1 MTSILSQAEDLFPY
15 TQDLRRDF
23 HRHPELGFQ
32 EHRTAEIIVREL
44 SNLDGMM
51 IRAGVAGTGVV
62 GTLEGGKPGRAI
74 LLRFDMDAL
83 PVTENT
89 GVDYS
94 SENEGVMHAC
104 GHDGHLAIGLT
115 TARLLHAGRENLP
128 GTIKFVFQP
137 AEEGLGGALAMI
149 KEGILNDPVPEIA
162 LALHLWNEKPLG
174 WLGITDGPMMSASET
189 FQVQITGKGG
199 HGGKPHE
206 AVDPIVAAAGI
217 INALQSIVSREIPP
231 LDSGVVT
238 VSSIHGGEAHNV
250 IPEQVT
256 LSGTIRSFTE
266 ETRDL
271 LLKRF
276 RAVVEQTAAVYL
288 CSAKVTIKDI
298 SPAVN
303 NDPKIAAV
311 LRKTA
316 SELFPQAIIDQ
327 GYRTMASEDM
337 AFMLQEIPGCY
348 CLIGSANSA
357 RGLDAKHHQPDFNF
371 DEQALTQGVALL
383 VSAVHELAERVNK

>member
-1 MTSILSQAEDLFPY
+1 MTSILSQAKDLFPY
-15 TQDLRRDF
+15 TRDLRRDF

-44 SNLDGMM
+44 SNLEDMVIQTG
-51 IRAGVAGTGVV
+51 IAGTGVV
-62 GTLEGGKPGRAI
+62 ATLEGGKPGRVI

-89 GVDYS
+89 GVNYS
-94 SENEGVMHAC
+94 SEKVGVMHAC

-115 TARLLHAGRENLP
+115 AAQLLHAGRENLP

-149 KEGILNDPVPEIA
+149 KEGILSDPIPDLV

-174 WLGITDGPMMSASET
+174 WIGITDGLMMSASET

-206 AVDPIVAAAGI
+206 AIDPIVAAAGI
-217 INALQSIVSREIPP
+217 INTLQSVVSREIPP
-231 LDSGVVT
+231 LDSGVIT
-238 VSSIHGGEAHNV
+238 VSSIHGGEVHNV
-250 IPEQVT
+250 IPEEVT
-256 LSGTIRSFTE
+256 LSGTIRSFTV

-276 RAVVEQTAAVYL
+276 HEVVEQTAAAYL
-288 CSAKVTIKDI
+288 CRTKVTIVGI

-311 LRKTA
+311 LRRTA
-316 SELFPQAIIDQ
+316 SELFPQAVIDQ

-337 AFMLQEIPGCY
+337 AFMMQDIPGCF
-348 CLIGSANSA
+348 CLIGSANSD
-357 RGLDAKHHQPDFNF
+357 RGLDAKHHQPEFNF
-371 DEQALTQGVALL
+371 DEQALTQGTALL
-383 VSAVHELAERVNK
+383 VSAVYELLKD

>member
-1 MTSILSQAEDLFPY
+1 MTSILSQAKELFPY
-15 TQDLRRDF
+15 TRDLRRDF
-23 HRHPELGFQ
+23 HCHPELGFQ

-44 SNLDGMM
+44 SNLEDMA
-51 IRAGVAGTGVV
+51 IQAGIAGTGVV
-62 GTLEGGKPGRAI
+62 GTLEGGKPGRVI

-115 TARLLHAGRENLP
+115 TAWLLHAGRENLP

-137 AEEGLGGALAMI
+137 AEEGLGGACAMI
-149 KEGILNDPVPEIA
+149 AEGILSDPVPDVV

-174 WLGITDGPMMSASET
+174 WIGITEGPMMSASET
-189 FQVQITGKGG
+189 FQVWITGKGG
-199 HGGKPHE
+199 HGGMPHE
-206 AVDPIVAAAGI
+206 AIDPIVAAAGI
-217 INALQSIVSREIPP
+217 INALQSVVSREIPP
-231 LDSGVVT
+231 LDSGVIT
-238 VSSIHGGEAHNV
+238 VSTIHGGEAHNV
-250 IPEQVT
+250 IPEEVT

-276 RAVVEQTAAVYL
+276 HEVVEQTAAAYL
-288 CSAKVTIKDI
+288 CRTKVTMEDI
-298 SPAVN
+298 SPVVN
-303 NDPKIAAV
+303 NDAKIAAV
-311 LRKTA
+311 LQRTA
-316 SELFPQAIIDQ
+316 SELFPQAVIDQ

-337 AFMLQEIPGCY
+337 AFMMQDIPGCY
-348 CLIGSANSA
+348 CLIGSANSE
-357 RGLDAKHHQPDFNF
+357 RGLDAKHHQPEFNF
-371 DEQALTQGVALL
+371 DEQALTQGAALL
-383 VSAVHELAERVNK
+383 VSAVYELLND

>member
-1 MTSILSQAEDLFPY
+1 MTSILSQAEELFPY
-15 TQDLRRDF
+15 TRDLRRDF

-32 EHRTAEIIVREL
+32 EHRTEEIIVREL
-44 SNLDGMM
+44 SNLEDMV
-51 IRAGVAGTGVV
+51 IQAGVAGTGVV
-62 GTLEGGKPGRAI
+62 GTLKGGKSGRVI

-83 PVTENT
+83 PVEENT

-94 SENEGVMHAC
+94 SENEGLMHAC

-115 TARLLHAGRENLP
+115 TARLLHEGRENLS

-137 AEEGLGGALAMI
+137 AEEGLGGAVAMI
-149 KEGILNDPVPEIA
+149 KEGILSDPVPEVA

-174 WLGITDGPMMSASET
+174 WIGITDGPVMSASET
-189 FQVQITGKGG
+189 FQVEITGKGG

-206 AVDPIVAAAGI
+206 SIDPIVAAAGI

-231 LDSGVVT
+231 LDSGVIT

-250 IPEQVT
+250 VPEQVT

-276 RAVVEQTAAVYL
+276 HEVVEQTAAAYL
-288 CSAKVTIKDI
+288 CRARITIEDI

-311 LRKTA
+311 LRQTA
-316 SELFPQAIIDQ
+316 GELFPQAVIDH
-327 GYRTMASEDM
+327 GYQTMASEDM
-337 AFMLQEIPGCY
+337 AFMMQEIPGCY
-348 CLIGSANSA
+348 CLIGSANSE
-357 RGLDAKHHQPDFNF
+357 RGLDAKHHQPEFNF

-383 VSAVHELAERVNK
+383 VSAVHDLLKD

>member
-1 MTSILSQAEDLFPY
+1 MTSILSQAKDLFPY
-15 TQDLRRDF
+15 TRDLRRDF

-44 SNLDGMM
+44 SNLEDMV
-51 IRAGVAGTGVV
+51 IQTRIAGTGVV
-62 GTLEGGKPGRAI
+62 ATLEGGKPGRVI

-89 GVDYS
+89 GVNYS
-94 SENEGVMHAC
+94 SEKVGVMHAC

-115 TARLLHAGRENLP
+115 AVRLLHAGRENLP

-149 KEGILNDPVPEIA
+149 AEGILSDPIPDLV

-174 WLGITDGPMMSASET
+174 WIGITDGLMMSASET

-206 AVDPIVAAAGI
+206 AIDPIVAAAGI
-217 INALQSIVSREIPP
+217 INTLQSVVSREIPP
-231 LDSGVVT
+231 LDSGVIT

-250 IPEQVT
+250 IPEEVI
-256 LSGTIRSFTE
+256 LSGTIRSFTV

-276 RAVVEQTAAVYL
+276 HEVVEQTAAAYL
-288 CSAKVTIKDI
+288 CHTKVTIVGI

-311 LRKTA
+311 LRRTA
-316 SELFPQAIIDQ
+316 SELFPQAVIDQ

-337 AFMLQEIPGCY
+337 AFMMQDIPGCF
-348 CLIGSANSA
+348 CLIGSANSD
-357 RGLDAKHHQPDFNF
+357 RGLDAKHHQPEFNF
-371 DEQALTQGVALL
+371 DEQALTQGTALL
-383 VSAVHELAERVNK
+383 VSAVYELLKD

>member
-15 TQDLRRDF
+15 TRDLRRDF

-44 SNLDGMM
+44 SNLEDMV
-51 IRAGVAGTGVV
+51 IQAGVAGTGVV
-62 GTLEGGKPGRAI
+62 GTLEGGKPGRVI

-94 SENEGVMHAC
+94 SENEGLMHAC

-115 TARLLHAGRENLP
+115 TARLLHEEREKLP

-149 KEGILNDPVPEIA
+149 KEGILSDPVPEVA

-189 FQVQITGKGG
+189 FQVRIIGKGG
-199 HGGKPHE
+199 HGGIPHK
-206 AVDPIVAAAGI
+206 AIDPIVAAAGI
-217 INALQSIVSREIPP
+217 INALQSVVSREIPP
-231 LDSGVVT
+231 LDSGVIT

-276 RAVVEQTAAVYL
+276 HEVVEQTAAAYL
-288 CSAKVTIKDI
+288 CRAKVTIDDI

-311 LRKTA
+311 LRRTA
-316 SELFPQAIIDQ
+316 SELFPQAVIDQ

-337 AFMLQEIPGCY
+337 AFMMQDIPGCY
-348 CLIGSANSA
+348 CLIGSANSEK
-357 RGLDAKHHQPDFNF
+357 GLDAKHHQPEFNF
-371 DEQALTQGVALL
+371 DEQALTQGAALL
-383 VSAVHELAERVNK
+383 VSAVHKLLNG

>member
-1 MTSILSQAEDLFPY
+1 MTSILSQAEELFPY
-15 TQDLRRDF
+15 TRDLRRDF

-44 SNLDGMM
+44 SNLEDMV
-51 IRAGVAGTGVV
+51 IQAGVAGTGVV
-62 GTLEGGKPGRAI
+62 GTLKGGKPGRVI

-83 PVTENT
+83 PVEENT

-94 SENEGVMHAC
+94 SENKGVMHAC

-115 TARLLHAGRENLP
+115 TARLLHEGRENLP

-137 AEEGLGGALAMI
+137 AEEGLGGAVAMI
-149 KEGILNDPVPEIA
+149 KEGILSDPVPEVA

-174 WLGITDGPMMSASET
+174 WIGITDGPMMSASET
-189 FQVQITGKGG
+189 FQVRITGKGG

-206 AVDPIVAAAGI
+206 SIDPIVAAAGI
-217 INALQSIVSREIPP
+217 INVLQSIVSREIPP
-231 LDSGVVT
+231 LDSGVIT

-250 IPEQVT
+250 VPEQVI

-276 RAVVEQTAAVYL
+276 HEVVEQTAAAYL
-288 CSAKVTIKDI
+288 CRARITIEDI

-311 LRKTA
+311 LRQTA
-316 SELFPQAIIDQ
+316 GELFPQAVIDQ
-327 GYRTMASEDM
+327 GYQTMASEDM
-337 AFMLQEIPGCY
+337 AFMMQEIPGCY
-348 CLIGSANSA
+348 CLIGSANSE
-357 RGLDAKHHQPDFNF
+357 RGLDAKHHQPEFNF

-383 VSAVHELAERVNK
+383 VSAVHDLLKD

>member
-1 MTSILSQAEDLFPY
+1 MTSILSQTEELFPY
-15 TQDLRRDF
+15 TRDLRRDF

-44 SNLDGMM
+44 SNLEDMV
-51 IRAGVAGTGVV
+51 IQAGVAGTGVV
-62 GTLEGGKPGRAI
+62 GTLKGGKPGRVI

-83 PVTENT
+83 PVTEDT

-94 SENEGVMHAC
+94 SENEGLMHAC

-115 TARLLHAGRENLP
+115 TARLLHGGRENLP

-149 KEGILNDPVPEIA
+149 KEGILSDPVPEVA

-174 WLGITDGPMMSASET
+174 WIGITDGPMMSASET
-189 FQVQITGKGG
+189 FQVLITGKSG

-231 LDSGVVT
+231 LDSGVIT

-256 LSGTIRSFTE
+256 IGGPIRSFTE

-276 RAVVEQTAAVYL
+276 HEVVEGTAAAYL
-288 CSAKVTIKDI
+288 CRARITIEDI

-311 LRKTA
+311 LRRTA
-316 SELFPQAIIDQ
+316 GELFPQAIIDQ
-327 GYRTMASEDM
+327 GYQTMASEDM
-337 AFMLQEIPGCY
+337 AFMMQDIPGCY
-348 CLIGSANSA
+348 FLLGSANSEK
-357 RGLDAKHHQPDFNF
+357 GLDAKHHQPEFNF
-371 DEQALTQGVALL
+371 DEQALIQGAALL
-383 VSAVHELAERVNK
+383 VSAVYELQKS

>member
-1 MTSILSQAEDLFPY
+1 MTSILSQAKDLFPY
-15 TQDLRRDF
+15 TRDLRRDF

-44 SNLDGMM
+44 SNLEGMV
-51 IRAGVAGTGVV
+51 IQTRIAGTGVV
-62 GTLEGGKPGRAI
+62 ATLEGGKPGRVI

-89 GVDYS
+89 GVNYS
-94 SENEGVMHAC
+94 SEKVGVMHAC

-115 TARLLHAGRENLP
+115 AARLLHAGRENLP

-149 KEGILNDPVPEIA
+149 AEGILSDPIPDLV

-174 WLGITDGPMMSASET
+174 WIGITDGLMMSASET

-206 AVDPIVAAAGI
+206 AIDPIVAAAGI
-217 INALQSIVSREIPP
+217 INTLQSVVSREIPP
-231 LDSGVVT
+231 LDSGVIT

-250 IPEQVT
+250 IPEEVT
-256 LSGTIRSFTE
+256 LSGTIRSFTV

-276 RAVVEQTAAVYL
+276 HEVVEQTAAAYL
-288 CSAKVTIKDI
+288 CRTKVTIVGI

-311 LRKTA
+311 LRRTA
-316 SELFPQAIIDQ
+316 SELFPQAVIDQ

-337 AFMLQEIPGCY
+337 AFMMQDIPGCF
-348 CLIGSANSA
+348 CLIGSANSD
-357 RGLDAKHHQPDFNF
+357 RGLDAKHHQPEFNF
-371 DEQALTQGVALL
+371 DEQALTQGTALL
-383 VSAVHELAERVNK
+383 VSAVYELLKD

>member
-1 MTSILSQAEDLFPY
+1 MTSILSQAKDLFSY
-15 TQDLRRDF
+15 TRDLRRDF

-44 SNLDGMM
+44 SNLEGMV
-51 IRAGVAGTGVV
+51 IQTRIAGTGVV
-62 GTLEGGKPGRAI
+62 ATLEGGKPGRVI

-89 GVDYS
+89 GVNYS
-94 SENEGVMHAC
+94 SEEVGVMHAC

-115 TARLLHAGRENLP
+115 AARLLHAGRENLP

-149 KEGILNDPVPEIA
+149 SEGILSDPIPDLV

-174 WLGITDGPMMSASET
+174 WIGITDGLMMSASET

-206 AVDPIVAAAGI
+206 AIDPIVAAAGI
-217 INALQSIVSREIPP
+217 INTLQSVVSREIPP
-231 LDSGVVT
+231 LDSGVIT
-238 VSSIHGGEAHNV
+238 VSSIHGGETHNV
-250 IPEQVT
+250 IPEEVT
-256 LSGTIRSFTE
+256 LSGTIRSFTVE
-266 ETRDL
+266 PRDL

-276 RAVVEQTAAVYL
+276 HEVVEQTAAAYL
-288 CSAKVTIKDI
+288 CRTKVTIVGI

-311 LRKTA
+311 LRRTA
-316 SELFPQAIIDQ
+316 SELFPQAVIDQ

-337 AFMLQEIPGCY
+337 AFMMQDIPGCF
-348 CLIGSANSA
+348 CLIGSANSD
-357 RGLDAKHHQPDFNF
+357 RGLDAKHHQPEFNF
-371 DEQALTQGVALL
+371 DEQALTQGTALL
-383 VSAVHELAERVNK
+383 VSAVYELLKD

>member
-1 MTSILSQAEDLFPY
+1 MTSILSQAEELFPY
-15 TQDLRRDF
+15 TRDLRRDF

-32 EHRTAEIIVREL
+32 EHRTAEIVVREL
-44 SNLDGMM
+44 SNLEDMV
-51 IRAGVAGTGVV
+51 IQAGVAGTGVV
-62 GTLEGGKPGRAI
+62 GTLKGGKPGRVI

-83 PVTENT
+83 PVEENT

-94 SENEGVMHAC
+94 SENEGLMHAC

-115 TARLLHAGRENLP
+115 TARLLHEGRENLS

-137 AEEGLGGALAMI
+137 AEEGLGGAVAMI
-149 KEGILNDPVPEIA
+149 KQGILSDPVPDVA

-174 WLGITDGPMMSASET
+174 WIGITDGPVMSASET
-189 FQVQITGKGG
+189 FQVRITGKGG

-206 AVDPIVAAAGI
+206 SIDPIVAAAGI

-231 LDSGVVT
+231 LDSGVIT

-250 IPEQVT
+250 VPEQVT

-276 RAVVEQTAAVYL
+276 HEVVEQTAAVYL
-288 CSAKVTIKDI
+288 CHARITIEDI

-311 LRKTA
+311 LRQTA
-316 SELFPQAIIDQ
+316 GELFPQAVIDQ
-327 GYRTMASEDM
+327 GYQTMASEDM
-337 AFMLQEIPGCY
+337 AFMMQEIPGCY
-348 CLIGSANSA
+348 CLIGSANSE
-357 RGLDAKHHQPDFNF
+357 RGLDAKHHQPEFNF

-383 VSAVHELAERVNK
+383 VSAVHDLLKD

>member
-1 MTSILSQAEDLFPY
+1 MTSILSQAKDLFPY
-15 TQDLRRDF
+15 TRDLRRDF

-44 SNLDGMM
+44 SNLEGMV
-51 IRAGVAGTGVV
+51 IQTRIAGTGVV
-62 GTLEGGKPGRAI
+62 ATLEGGKPGRVI

-89 GVDYS
+89 GVNYS
-94 SENEGVMHAC
+94 SEKVGVMHAC

-115 TARLLHAGRENLP
+115 AARLLHAGRENLP

-149 KEGILNDPVPEIA
+149 AEGILSDPIPDLV

-174 WLGITDGPMMSASET
+174 WIGITDGLMMSASET

-206 AVDPIVAAAGI
+206 AIDPIVAAAGI
-217 INALQSIVSREIPP
+217 INTLQSVVSREIPP
-231 LDSGVVT
+231 LDSGVIT
-238 VSSIHGGEAHNV
+238 VSSIHGGETHNV
-250 IPEQVT
+250 IPEEVT
-256 LSGTIRSFTE
+256 LSGTIRSFTV

-276 RAVVEQTAAVYL
+276 HEVVEQTAAAYL
-288 CSAKVTIKDI
+288 CRTKVTIVGI

-311 LRKTA
+311 LRRTA
-316 SELFPQAIIDQ
+316 SELFPQAVIDQ

-337 AFMLQEIPGCY
+337 AFMMQDIPGCF
-348 CLIGSANSA
+348 CLIGSANSD
-357 RGLDAKHHQPDFNF
+357 RGLDAKHHQPEFNF
-371 DEQALTQGVALL
+371 DEQALTQGTALL
-383 VSAVHELAERVNK
+383 VSAVYELLKD

>member
-1 MTSILSQAEDLFPY
+1 MTSILSQAEELFHY
-15 TQDLRRDF
+15 TRELRRDF

-32 EHRTAEIIVREL
+32 EHRTAEIVVREL
-44 SNLDGMM
+44 SNLEDMV
-51 IRAGVAGTGVV
+51 IQAGVAGTGVV
-62 GTLEGGKPGRAI
+62 GTLKGGNPGRVI

-83 PVTENT
+83 PVEENT

-94 SENEGVMHAC
+94 SENEGLMHAC

-115 TARLLHAGRENLP
+115 TARLLHEGRENLS

-137 AEEGLGGALAMI
+137 AEEGLGGAVAMI
-149 KEGILNDPVPEIA
+149 KEGILSDPVPEVA

-174 WLGITDGPMMSASET
+174 WIGITDGPVMSASET
-189 FQVQITGKGG
+189 FQVRITGKGG

-206 AVDPIVAAAGI
+206 SIDPIVAAAGI
-217 INALQSIVSREIPP
+217 INTLQSIVSREIPP
-231 LDSGVVT
+231 LDSGVIT

-250 IPEQVT
+250 VPEQVT

-266 ETRDL
+266 KTRDL

-276 RAVVEQTAAVYL
+276 YEVVEQTAAVYL
-288 CSAKVTIKDI
+288 CRARITIEDI

-311 LRKTA
+311 LRQTA
-316 SELFPQAIIDQ
+316 GELFPQAVIDQ

-337 AFMLQEIPGCY
+337 AFMMQEIPGCY
-348 CLIGSANSA
+348 CLIGSANSE
-357 RGLDAKHHQPDFNF
+357 RGLDAKHHQPEFNF

-383 VSAVHELAERVNK
+383 VSAVHDLLKD

>member
-1 MTSILSQAEDLFPY
+1 MTAILSQAEELFPY
-15 TQDLRRDF
+15 TRDLRRDF

-44 SNLDGMM
+44 SNLEDMV
-51 IRAGVAGTGVV
+51 IQAGVAGTGVI
-62 GTLEGGKPGRAI
+62 GTLKGGKPGRVI

-83 PVTENT
+83 PVEENT

-94 SENEGVMHAC
+94 SENEGLMHAC

-115 TARLLHAGRENLP
+115 TARLLHEGRENFS

-137 AEEGLGGALAMI
+137 AEEGLGGAVAMI
-149 KEGILNDPVPEIA
+149 KEGILSDPVPEVA

-174 WLGITDGPMMSASET
+174 WIGITDGPVMSASET
-189 FQVQITGKGG
+189 FQVRITGKGG

-206 AVDPIVAAAGI
+206 SIDPIVAAAGI

-231 LDSGVVT
+231 LDSGVIT

-250 IPEQVT
+250 VPEQVT

-276 RAVVEQTAAVYL
+276 HEVVEQTAAAYL
-288 CSAKVTIKDI
+288 CRARITIEDI

-311 LRKTA
+311 LRQTA
-316 SELFPQAIIDQ
+316 GELFPQAVIDH
-327 GYRTMASEDM
+327 GYQTMASEDM
-337 AFMLQEIPGCY
+337 AFMMQEIPGCY
-348 CLIGSANSA
+348 CLIGSANSE
-357 RGLDAKHHQPDFNF
+357 RGLDAKHHQPEFNF
-371 DEQALTQGVALL
+371 DEQALTQGAALL
-383 VSAVHELAERVNK
+383 VSAVHDLLKA

>member
-15 TQDLRRDF
+15 TRDLRRDF

-44 SNLDGMM
+44 SNLEDMV
-51 IRAGVAGTGVV
+51 IQAGVAGTGVV
-62 GTLEGGKPGRAI
+62 GTLEGGKPGKVI

-94 SENEGVMHAC
+94 SENEGLMHAC
-104 GHDGHLAIGLT
+104 GHDGHMAIGLT
-115 TARLLHAGRENLP
+115 TARLLHDERENLP

-149 KEGILNDPVPEIA
+149 KEGILSDPVPDVT

-174 WLGITDGPMMSASET
+174 WLGITEGPMMSASET
-189 FQVQITGKGG
+189 FQVVITGKGG
-199 HGGKPHE
+199 HGGIPHE
-206 AVDPIVAAAGI
+206 AVDPIVATAGI
-217 INALQSIVSREIPP
+217 INALQSIVSREISP
-231 LDSGVVT
+231 LDSGVIT
-238 VSSIHGGEAHNV
+238 VSTIHGGEIHNV

-256 LSGTIRSFTE
+256 LSGTIRSFNE

-276 RAVVEQTAAVYL
+276 HEVVEQTAAAYL
-288 CSAKVTIKDI
+288 CRAQVTIEDI

-303 NDPKIAAV
+303 NDPEIAAV

-316 SELFPQAIIDQ
+316 SELFPQAVIDR
-327 GYRTMASEDM
+327 GYQTMASEDM
-337 AFMLQEIPGCY
+337 AFMMQDIPGCY
-348 CLIGSANSA
+348 CLIGSANSE
-357 RGLDAKHHQPDFNF
+357 RGLDAKHHQPEFNF
-371 DEQALTQGVALL
+371 DERALTQGAALL
-383 VSAVHELAERVNK
+383 VSAVHALQNG

>member
-1 MTSILSQAEDLFPY
+1 MTSILSQAEELFPY
-15 TQDLRRDF
+15 TRDLRRDF

-44 SNLDGMM
+44 SNLEDMV
-51 IRAGVAGTGVV
+51 IQAGVAGTGVV
-62 GTLEGGKPGRAI
+62 GTLKGGKPGRVI

-83 PVTENT
+83 PVEENT

-94 SENEGVMHAC
+94 SENEGLMHAC

-115 TARLLHAGRENLP
+115 TARLLHEGRENLS

-137 AEEGLGGALAMI
+137 AEEGLGGAVAMI
-149 KEGILNDPVPEIA
+149 KEGILSDPVPEVA

-174 WLGITDGPMMSASET
+174 WIGITDGPMMSASET
-189 FQVQITGKGG
+189 FQVRITGKGG

-206 AVDPIVAAAGI
+206 SIDPIVAAAGI

-231 LDSGVVT
+231 LDSGVIT

-250 IPEQVT
+250 VPEQVT

-276 RAVVEQTAAVYL
+276 HEVVEQTAAVYL
-288 CSAKVTIKDI
+288 CRARITIEDI

-311 LRKTA
+311 LRQTA
-316 SELFPQAIIDQ
+316 GELFPQAVIDQ

-337 AFMLQEIPGCY
+337 AFMMQEIPGCY
-348 CLIGSANSA
+348 CLIGSANSE
-357 RGLDAKHHQPDFNF
+357 RGLDAKHHQPEFNF

-383 VSAVHELAERVNK
+383 VSAVHDLLKD

>member
-1 MTSILSQAEDLFPY
+1 MTAILSQAEELFPY
-15 TQDLRRDF
+15 TRDLRRDF

-44 SNLDGMM
+44 SNLEDMV
-51 IRAGVAGTGVV
+51 IQAGVAGTGVI
-62 GTLEGGKPGRAI
+62 GTLKGGKPGRVI

-83 PVTENT
+83 PVEENT

-94 SENEGVMHAC
+94 SENEGLMHAC

-115 TARLLHAGRENLP
+115 TARLLHEGRENLS

-137 AEEGLGGALAMI
+137 AEEGLGGAVAMI
-149 KEGILNDPVPEIA
+149 KEGILSDPVPEVA

-174 WLGITDGPMMSASET
+174 WIGITDGPVMSASET
-189 FQVQITGKGG
+189 FQVRITGKGG

-206 AVDPIVAAAGI
+206 SIDPIVAAAGI

-231 LDSGVVT
+231 LDSGVIT

-250 IPEQVT
+250 VPEQVT

-276 RAVVEQTAAVYL
+276 HEVVEQTAAAYL
-288 CSAKVTIKDI
+288 CRARITIEDI

-311 LRKTA
+311 LRQTA
-316 SELFPQAIIDQ
+316 GELFPQAVIDK

-337 AFMLQEIPGCY
+337 AFMMQEIPGCY
-348 CLIGSANSA
+348 CLIGSANSE
-357 RGLDAKHHQPDFNF
+357 RGLDAKHHQPEFNF
-371 DEQALTQGVALL
+371 DEQALTQGAALL
-383 VSAVHELAERVNK
+383 VSAVHDLLKA

>member
-15 TQDLRRDF
+15 TRDLRRDF

-44 SNLDGMM
+44 SNLEDMV
-51 IRAGVAGTGVV
+51 IQAGVAGTGVM
-62 GTLEGGKPGRAI
+62 GTLEGGKPGKVI

-94 SENEGVMHAC
+94 SENEGIMHAC

-115 TARLLHAGRENLP
+115 TARLLHEEREKLP

-149 KEGILNDPVPEIA
+149 KEGILSDPVPEVA

-189 FQVQITGKGG
+189 FQVRIIGKGG
-199 HGGKPHE
+199 HGGIPHK
-206 AVDPIVAAAGI
+206 AIDPIVAAAGI
-217 INALQSIVSREIPP
+217 INALQSVVSREIPP
-231 LDSGVVT
+231 LDSGVIT

-276 RAVVEQTAAVYL
+276 HEVVEQTAAAYL
-288 CSAKVTIKDI
+288 CRAKVTIDDI

-303 NDPKIAAV
+303 NDPKIA
-311 LRKTA
+311 
-316 SELFPQAIIDQ
+316 
-327 GYRTMASEDM
+327 G
-337 AFMLQEIPGCY
+337 EI
-348 CLIGSANSA
+348 
-357 RGLDAKHHQPDFNF
+357 
-371 DEQALTQGVALL
+371 
-383 VSAVHELAERVNK
+383 

>member
-1 MTSILSQAEDLFPY
+1 MTSILSQAKDLFPY
-15 TQDLRRDF
+15 TRDLRRDF

-44 SNLDGMM
+44 SNLEDMVIQTG
-51 IRAGVAGTGVV
+51 IAGTGVV
-62 GTLEGGKPGRAI
+62 ATLEGGKPGRVI

-89 GVDYS
+89 GVNYS
-94 SENEGVMHAC
+94 SEKVGVMHAC

-115 TARLLHAGRENLP
+115 AARLLHAGRENLP

-149 KEGILNDPVPEIA
+149 AEGILSDPIPDLV

-174 WLGITDGPMMSASET
+174 WIGITDGLMMSASET

-206 AVDPIVAAAGI
+206 AIDPIVAAAGI
-217 INALQSIVSREIPP
+217 INTLQSVVSREIPP
-231 LDSGVVT
+231 LDSGVIT

-250 IPEQVT
+250 IPEEVT
-256 LSGTIRSFTE
+256 LSGTIRSFTV

-276 RAVVEQTAAVYL
+276 HEVVEQTAAAYL
-288 CSAKVTIKDI
+288 CRTKVTIVGI

-311 LRKTA
+311 LRRTA
-316 SELFPQAIIDQ
+316 SELFPQAVIDQ

-337 AFMLQEIPGCY
+337 AFMMQDIPGCF
-348 CLIGSANSA
+348 CLIGSANSD
-357 RGLDAKHHQPDFNF
+357 RGLDAKHHQPEFNF
-371 DEQALTQGVALL
+371 DEQALTQGTALL
-383 VSAVHELAERVNK
+383 VSAVYELLKD

>member
-1 MTSILSQAEDLFPY
+1 MTSILSQAKDLFPY
-15 TQDLRRDF
+15 TRDLRRDF

-44 SNLDGMM
+44 SNLEGTV
-51 IRAGVAGTGVV
+51 IQTRIAGTGVV
-62 GTLEGGKPGRAI
+62 ATLEGGKPGRVI

-89 GVDYS
+89 GVNYS
-94 SENEGVMHAC
+94 SEKVGVMHAC

-115 TARLLHAGRENLP
+115 AARLLHAGRENLP

-149 KEGILNDPVPEIA
+149 AEGILSDPIPDLV

-174 WLGITDGPMMSASET
+174 WIGITDGLMMSASET

-206 AVDPIVAAAGI
+206 AIDPIVAAAGI
-217 INALQSIVSREIPP
+217 INTLQSVVSREIPP
-231 LDSGVVT
+231 LDSGVIT
-238 VSSIHGGEAHNV
+238 VSSIHGGETHNV
-250 IPEQVT
+250 IPEEVT
-256 LSGTIRSFTE
+256 LSGTIRSFTV

-276 RAVVEQTAAVYL
+276 HEVVEQTAAAYL
-288 CSAKVTIKDI
+288 CRTKVTIVGI

-311 LRKTA
+311 LRRTA
-316 SELFPQAIIDQ
+316 SELFPQAVIDQ

-337 AFMLQEIPGCY
+337 AFMMQDIPGCF
-348 CLIGSANSA
+348 CLIGSANSD
-357 RGLDAKHHQPDFNF
+357 RGLDAKHHQPEFNF
-371 DEQALTQGVALL
+371 DEQALTQGTALL
-383 VSAVHELAERVNK
+383 VSAVYELLKD

>member
-1 MTSILSQAEDLFPY
+1 
-15 TQDLRRDF
+15 
-23 HRHPELGFQ
+23 
-32 EHRTAEIIVREL
+32 
-44 SNLDGMM
+44 
-51 IRAGVAGTGVV
+51 
-62 GTLEGGKPGRAI
+62 
-74 LLRFDMDAL
+74 MDAL
-83 PVTENT
+83 PVSENT
-89 GVDYS
+89 GVNYS
-94 SENEGVMHAC
+94 SEKVGVMHAC

-149 KEGILNDPVPEIA
+149 KEGILSDPIPDLV
-162 LALHLWNEKPLG
+162 LSLHLWNEKPLG
-174 WLGITDGPMMSASET
+174 WIGITDGPMMSASET

-206 AVDPIVAAAGI
+206 AIDPIVAAAGI
-217 INALQSIVSREIPP
+217 INTLQSVVSREIPP
-231 LDSGVVT
+231 LDSGVIT
-238 VSSIHGGEAHNV
+238 VSSIHGGETHNV
-250 IPEQVT
+250 IPEEVT
-256 LSGTIRSFTE
+256 LSGTIRSFTV

-276 RAVVEQTAAVYL
+276 HEVVEQTAAAYL
-288 CSAKVTIKDI
+288 CRTKVTIVNI

-316 SELFPQAIIDQ
+316 SELFPQAVIDQ

-337 AFMLQEIPGCY
+337 AFMLQDIPGCY
-348 CLIGSANSA
+348 CLIGSANSE
-357 RGLDAKHHQPDFNF
+357 RGLDAKHHQPEFNF
-371 DEQALTQGVALL
+371 DEQALTQGAALL
-383 VSAVHELAERVNK
+383 VSAVYELLKD

>member
-1 MTSILSQAEDLFPY
+1 MTSILSQTEELFPY
-15 TQDLRRDF
+15 TRDLRRDF

-44 SNLDGMM
+44 SNLEDMV
-51 IRAGVAGTGVV
+51 IQAGVAGTGVV
-62 GTLEGGKPGRAI
+62 GTLQGGKPGRVI

-83 PVTENT
+83 PVIENT

-94 SENEGVMHAC
+94 SENEGLMHAC

-115 TARLLHAGRENLP
+115 TARLLHEGRENLP

-137 AEEGLGGALAMI
+137 AEEGLGGALAMV
-149 KEGILNDPVPEIA
+149 KEGILSDPVPDVT

-174 WLGITDGPMMSASET
+174 WIGITDGPMMSASET
-189 FQVQITGKGG
+189 FQVLITGKGG
-199 HGGKPHE
+199 HGGMPHE

-217 INALQSIVSREIPP
+217 INALQSVVSREIPP
-231 LDSGVVT
+231 LDSGVIT
-238 VSSIHGGEAHNV
+238 VSTIHGGEAHNV

-256 LSGTIRSFTE
+256 LGGTIRSFTK

-276 RAVVEQTAAVYL
+276 HEVVEGTAAAYL
-288 CSAKVTIKDI
+288 CRARITIEDI

-303 NDPKIAAV
+303 NDPKIASV
-311 LRKTA
+311 LRRTA
-316 SELFPQAIIDQ
+316 GELFPQAIIDQ

-337 AFMLQEIPGCY
+337 AYMMQDIPGCY
-348 CLIGSANSA
+348 CLLGSANSEK
-357 RGLDAKHHQPDFNF
+357 GLDAKHHQPEFNF
-371 DEQALTQGVALL
+371 DEQALTQGAALF
-383 VSAVHELAERVNK
+383 VSAVHELQKD

>member
-1 MTSILSQAEDLFPY
+1 MTSILSQAEELFPY
-15 TQDLRRDF
+15 TRDLRRDF

-44 SNLDGMM
+44 SNLEDMV
-51 IRAGVAGTGVV
+51 IQAGVAGTGVV
-62 GTLEGGKPGRAI
+62 GTLKGGKPGRVI

-83 PVTENT
+83 PVEENT

-94 SENEGVMHAC
+94 SENEGLMHAC

-115 TARLLHAGRENLP
+115 TARLLHEGRENLS

-137 AEEGLGGALAMI
+137 AEEGLGGAVAMI
-149 KEGILNDPVPEIA
+149 KEGILSDPVPEVA

-174 WLGITDGPMMSASET
+174 WIGITDGLVMSASET
-189 FQVQITGKGG
+189 FQVRITGKGG

-206 AVDPIVAAAGI
+206 SIDPIVAAAGI

-231 LDSGVVT
+231 LDSGVIT

-250 IPEQVT
+250 VPEQVT

-276 RAVVEQTAAVYL
+276 HEVVEQTAAVYL
-288 CSAKVTIKDI
+288 CRARITIEDI

-311 LRKTA
+311 LRQTA
-316 SELFPQAIIDQ
+316 GELFPQAVIDQ

-337 AFMLQEIPGCY
+337 AFMMQEIPGCY
-348 CLIGSANSA
+348 CLIGSANSE
-357 RGLDAKHHQPDFNF
+357 RGLDAKHHQPEFNF

-383 VSAVHELAERVNK
+383 VSAVHDLLKD

>member
-1 MTSILSQAEDLFPY
+1 MTSILSQAKDLFPY
-15 TQDLRRDF
+15 TRDLRRDF

-32 EHRTAEIIVREL
+32 EHRTTEIIVKEL
-44 SNLDGMM
+44 SNLEDMV
-51 IRAGVAGTGVV
+51 IQTRIAGTGVV
-62 GTLEGGKPGRAI
+62 ATLEGGKPGRVI

-89 GVDYS
+89 GVSYS
-94 SENEGVMHAC
+94 SEKVGVMHAC

-149 KEGILNDPVPEIA
+149 KEGILSDPIPDLV

-174 WLGITDGPMMSASET
+174 WIGITDGPMMSASET

-206 AVDPIVAAAGI
+206 AIDPIVAAAGI
-217 INALQSIVSREIPP
+217 INTLQSLVSREIPP
-231 LDSGVVT
+231 LDSGVIT

-250 IPEQVT
+250 IPEEVT
-256 LSGTIRSFTE
+256 LSGTIRSFTV

-276 RAVVEQTAAVYL
+276 HEVVEQTAAAYL
-288 CSAKVTIKDI
+288 CRTKVTIVHI

-311 LRKTA
+311 LRRTA
-316 SELFPQAIIDQ
+316 SELFPQAVIDQ

-337 AFMLQEIPGCY
+337 AFVMQDIPGCY
-348 CLIGSANSA
+348 CLIGSANSE
-357 RGLDAKHHQPDFNF
+357 RGLDAKHHQPEFNF
-371 DEQALTQGVALL
+371 DEQALTQGAALL
-383 VSAVHELAERVNK
+383 VSAVYELLKD

>member
-1 MTSILSQAEDLFPY
+1 MTSILSQAKDLFPY
-15 TQDLRRDF
+15 TRDLRRDF

-32 EHRTAEIIVREL
+32 EHRTAEIIVKEL
-44 SNLDGMM
+44 SNLEDMV
-51 IRAGVAGTGVV
+51 IQTRIAGTGVV
-62 GTLEGGKPGRAI
+62 ATLEGGKPGRLI

-89 GVDYS
+89 GVNYS
-94 SENEGVMHAC
+94 SEKVGVMHAC

-149 KEGILNDPVPEIA
+149 KEGILSDPIPDLV

-174 WLGITDGPMMSASET
+174 WIGITDGPMMSASET

-206 AVDPIVAAAGI
+206 AIDPIVAAAGI
-217 INALQSIVSREIPP
+217 INTLQSLVSREIPP
-231 LDSGVVT
+231 LDSGVIT

-250 IPEQVT
+250 IPEEVT
-256 LSGTIRSFTE
+256 LSGTIRSFTV

-276 RAVVEQTAAVYL
+276 HEVVEQTAAAYL
-288 CSAKVTIKDI
+288 CRTKVTIVHI
-298 SPAVN
+298 SPAVH

-316 SELFPQAIIDQ
+316 SELFPQVVIDQ

-337 AFMLQEIPGCY
+337 AFMLQDIPGCY
-348 CLIGSANSA
+348 CLIGSANSE
-357 RGLDAKHHQPDFNF
+357 RGLDAKHHQPEFNF
-371 DEQALTQGVALL
+371 DEQALTEGAALL
-383 VSAVHELAERVNK
+383 VSAVYELLKD